1 MEIRSSDELAF
12 RQVYNEVFPVVM
24 RVAYHVTFNQ
34 DVAEDICQDAFI
46 RFYDKDMTF
55 PTMDDAKFWLIRVVK
70 NLSIN
75 HVKRKVRESAS
86 LEKVMRGPLVNPFK
100 DGASELLLK
109 ESTAAVRKAVSE
121 LPEIYK
127 TVIVLRE
134 YAGLNY
140 KEIAGV
146 LKISESNVKVRVHRA
161 RKELEAK
168 LDREEVNVP

>member
-1 MEIRSSDELAF
+1 MPDMDNKNAERLVQTYADMILRICYMYLK
-12 RQVYNEVFPVVM
+12 
-24 RVAYHVTFNQ
+24 HTQ
-34 DVAEDICQDAFI
+34 DAEDICQDAFI
-46 RFYDKDMTF
+46 RFYDKDMSF
-55 PTMDDAKFWLIRVVK
+55 PSMDDAKFWLIRVVK

-75 HVKRKVRESAS
+75 HVKRKMRESAS
-86 LEKVMRGPLVNPFK
+86 LEKVMRGPQVNPFK
-100 DGASELLLK
+100 DGASELILK